1 MLMSG
6 FPSLYRTAAVSAL
19 VLSSVA
25 DGFPLGLFDRGND
38 HASSDSHWVDI
49 WTSMPQLT
57 EPANLP
63 APPFNG
69 STSIFF
75 NSTIRQTIHSSI
87 GADLIRIRISN
98 AFGVDDLVITN
109 VTVGLPFGGKAG
121 SSAIEPKTLKTVTF
135 DGQSGITI
143 PDAGLVVSD
152 PLEFNVDPQSM
163 LTVSIYLEQG
173 QQGGHITSH
182 PGSRTTSWMTF
193 GNQVDA
199 ANITGPSV
207 QSVAHWYFLSAVEGW
222 VSHESNGFA
231 IIGDSITDGRGSDTD
246 MNNRWPDLVL
256 AKMQRNPSTSSIAVL
271 NQAAGGNRI
280 LHDGLGPNVI
290 SRVDRDVLAQ
300 SGIKYAM
307 IFEGVNDIGVANAD
321 PVNQTLIGDRL
332 ISAYEQIAARIHA
345 FEIPIFA
352 ATITPFGTPANSSV
366 VQPYSSPV
374 REQTRQRINAWIRT
388 SGVFDAIVDFDEIVR
403 DPNNPSQLA
412 PQYDSGDH
420 LHPNVAGYQAIADAF
435 PLSLFSRFADG
446 VYRLT

>member
-1 MLMSG
+1 MLMSNL
-6 FPSLYRTAAVSAL
+6 PSLCRTAAVGAL
-19 VLSSVA
+19 ILSRVA
-25 DGFPLGLFDRGND
+25 EGFPHGLFDRAND
-38 HASSDSHWVDI
+38 HASHNSHWVDI

-63 APPFNG
+63 DPPFNG
-69 STSIFF
+69 TSTVFF

-98 AFGVDDLVITN
+98 AFGIDDLTITN
-109 VTVGLPFGGKAG
+109 VTVGLPAGGRAG
-121 SSAIEPKTLKTVTF
+121 SSAIEPETLKIVTF
-135 DGQSGITI
+135 DGQPGIII

-152 PLEFNVDPQSM
+152 PLEFRVEPQSM
-163 LTVSIYLEQG
+163 LTVSMYLEQG

-182 PGSRTTSWMTF
+182 PGSRTTSWMAF

-207 QSVAHWYFLSAVEGW
+207 QSVEHWYFLSAIEGW
-222 VSHESNGFA
+222 VSQESSGFA
-231 IIGDSITDGRGSDTD
+231 IIGDSITDGRGSDTN

-256 AKMQRNPSTSSIAVL
+256 AKMQSNPSTSSIAVL

-307 IFEGVNDIGVANAD
+307 IFEGVNDIGVADAD

-332 ISAYEQIAARIHA
+332 IGAYEQIAARVHV

-366 VQPYSSPV
+366 IQPYSSPV
-374 REQTRQRINAWIRT
+374 REQTRQRLNAWIRS
-388 SGVFDAIVDFDEIVR
+388 SGVFDAVIDFDEIVR

-412 PQYDSGDH
+412 PWYDSGDH

-446 VYRLT
+446 VDRLT